1 MHLGGNKKQVIHS
14 QATSVSHGHLMGFTA
29 HQGLQIQRYTFLTLD
44 ITVVNLHRL
53 WMLIKRGCSRQP
65 GTLICHCSCL
75 SPLISLLACIEFLS
89 NAGRVSTSHKVLEP
103 IESSSKSLINLE
115 KLLILFYGLLGI
127 RMLWFLFQEPLV
139 VSGILIRSHNISH
152 HQLDGSNIERNIP
165 EQNWS
170 LEVEQRGMA

>member
-14 QATSVSHGHLMGFTA
+14 QATSVSHGHLMGFTV
-29 HQGLQIQRYTFLTLD
+29 HQGLQIQRYMFLTLD

-89 NAGRVSTSHKVLEP
+89 NAGRVSTYHNCPWTWVCHHGDNHHELEPCTTDSEAMGLWIHNKIVKVLEP

-127 RMLWFLFQEPLV
+127 RML
-139 VSGILIRSHNISH
+139 
-152 HQLDGSNIERNIP
+152 
-165 EQNWS
+165 
-170 LEVEQRGMA
+170 

>member
-89 NAGRVSTSHKVLEP
+89 NAGRVSTSHSCPGHGCAIMV
-103 IESSSKSLINLE
+103 IITMSLNLAPQIQR
-115 KLLILFYGLLGI
+115 LWVYGLRI
-127 RMLWFLFQEPLV
+127 RLSKYWNPL
-139 VSGILIRSHNISH
+139 SH
-152 HQLDGSNIERNIP
+152 HPNL
-165 EQNWS
+165 
-170 LEVEQRGMA
+170 